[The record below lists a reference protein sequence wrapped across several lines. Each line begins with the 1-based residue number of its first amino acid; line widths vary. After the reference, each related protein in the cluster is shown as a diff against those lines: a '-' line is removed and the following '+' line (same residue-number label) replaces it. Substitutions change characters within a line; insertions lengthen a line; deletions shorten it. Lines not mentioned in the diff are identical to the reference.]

1 MAEFAHESEAQF
13 AQLLDGY
20 GIRWDYEPTTFV
32 LERDDDGL
40 PLEAFTPDFYLPDF
54 DTYVELTTMRQ
65 ALVTKKNRKARLL
78 AETHPDVRL
87 KLLYRKDLERLEA
100 KYRLADAA

>member
-1 MAEFAHESEAQF
+1 MADFAHESERQF
-13 AQLLDGY
+13 AQLLDAY

-32 LERDDDGL
+32 LEVDAEGNTV
-40 PLEAFTPDFYLPDF
+40 EALTPDFYLRDF

-65 ALVTKKNRKARLL
+65 PLVTKKNRKVRKLL
-78 AETHPDVRL
+78 ETHPDVTI
-87 KLLYRKDLERLEA
+87 KLLYRKDIERLEA

>member
-1 MAEFAHESEAQF
+1 MVEFAHESEAQF

-20 GIRWDYEPTTFV
+20 GIRWEYEPTTFV
-32 LERDDDGL
+32 LDQDDDGQ
-40 PLEAFTPDFYLPDF
+40 PIEAFTPDFHLTDF

-65 ALVTKKNRKARLL
+65 PLVTKKNRKVRRL
-78 AETHPDVRL
+78 AETHPDVRI
-87 KLLYRKDLERLEA
+87 KLLYRRDLERLEA

>member
-1 MAEFAHESEAQF
+1 MAEFAHESERQF

-32 LERDDDGL
+32 LDTDDSGL
-40 PLEAFTPDFYLPDF
+40 PTEAFTPDFYLPDF

-65 ALVTKKNRKARLL
+65 PLVTKKNRKVRRL
-78 AETHPDVRL
+78 AETHPDVRI
-87 KLLYRKDLERLEA
+87 KLLYRRDIERLEA